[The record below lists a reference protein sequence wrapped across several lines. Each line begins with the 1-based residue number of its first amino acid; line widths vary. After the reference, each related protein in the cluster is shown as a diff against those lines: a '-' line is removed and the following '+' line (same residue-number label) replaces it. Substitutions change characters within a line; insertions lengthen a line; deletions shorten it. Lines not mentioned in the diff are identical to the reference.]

1 MDDSG
6 QTSAEYILLFGGIM
20 VVVLLVVYMY
30 RNYVAD
36 LSGEI
41 ESGEVKE
48 FNSRLQNI
56 SRLFEQFI
64 FCCNHQSNKDILVLG
79 TRIIR
84 RRFKSMAKEELF
96 KNKLVGAVLKGLGGL
111 LLCTSHTMKLKS
123 REVK

>member
-56 SRLFEQFI
+56 SRLFE
-64 FCCNHQSNKDILVLG
+64 
-79 TRIIR
+79 
-84 RRFKSMAKEELF
+84 
-96 KNKLVGAVLKGLGGL
+96 
-111 LLCTSHTMKLKS
+111 
-123 REVK
+123 